1 MYLESA
7 VELAKLVAGA
17 KNLTAISLNDCNM
30 NEKMNTL
37 VLEALDSLGDHLK
50 LEKIGYKY
58 NELYEDQPKKFIDI
72 LMRNKNNLKK
82 IQIQG
87 NDFEEETQEYYTKIF
102 E

>member
-58 NELYEDQPKKFIDI
+58 NELYED
-72 LMRNKNNLKK
+72 
-82 IQIQG
+82 
-87 NDFEEETQEYYTKIF
+87 
-102 E
+102 